1 MEPWEILVIEKLVN
15 VLVEDFTLDIIAKP
29 VAPTV
34 KTAIHVAVLH
44 PHLHPGNVI
53 AILVVITPA
62 ADIDFI
68 GIFDLSNNAK

>member
-1 MEPWEILVIEKLVN
+1 MIEKLEN

-53 AILVVITPA
+53 AILVVIAPA
-62 ADIDFI
+62 GVIDFI
-68 GIFDLSNNAK
+68 HFIGNFDLSNNVK